1 MNDIEQ
7 TAPSSPDAQALT
19 ELQTQIQRNAAR
31 TNIDGGFEL
40 GWGLAILLGGSGA
53 YIAAVWPKWI
63 FASLWSSWVSY
74 LPLVAMCFAPYA
86 IPRAINQWITWPR
99 IGYAVNRNEV
109 KLGYLIKMMFFGLA
123 LGETMATIFMLGLLL
138 QAGLRPALAHE
149 GWRHLLWQATKLLLA
164 AAAAIYLGRK
174 VITKRRPMPSAY
186 DASVFN
192 KGLAQTADG
201 RKLLRNVKFG
211 MLLLVVGLPVAVGGI
226 VLCVIRM
233 ANSTTVHADRDWRE
247 LTMLTVLVASNALL
261 YLMINGAAIRRYKWK
276 WLLLPVILIVPFF
289 ANAIIP
295 DPPMK
300 FDLTNVR
307 SLSPVMIAIG
317 ILWFLSGTLTL
328 AVFMRQN
335 PLPEEQMD

>member
-1 MNDIEQ
+1 
-7 TAPSSPDAQALT
+7 
-19 ELQTQIQRNAAR
+19 
-31 TNIDGGFEL
+31 
-40 GWGLAILLGGSGA
+40 
-53 YIAAVWPKWI
+53 
-63 FASLWSSWVSY
+63 
-74 LPLVAMCFAPYA
+74 
-86 IPRAINQWITWPR
+86 
-99 IGYAVNRNEV
+99 
-109 KLGYLIKMMFFGLA
+109 
-123 LGETMATIFMLGLLL
+123 
-138 QAGLRPALAHE
+138 
-149 GWRHLLWQATKLLLA
+149 
-164 AAAAIYLGRK
+164 
-174 VITKRRPMPSAY
+174 MPSAY